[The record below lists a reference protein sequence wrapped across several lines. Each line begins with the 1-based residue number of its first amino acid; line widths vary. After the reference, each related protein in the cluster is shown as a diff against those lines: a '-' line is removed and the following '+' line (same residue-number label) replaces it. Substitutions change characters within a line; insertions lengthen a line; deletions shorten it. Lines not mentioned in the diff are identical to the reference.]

1 MWEDLCRAFIP
12 DFKNYNVHLN
22 YLALAVPFFL
32 TFIGLEYLVAGKQ
45 GKKYFKF
52 NDSVTNLSV
61 GIAERLLDT
70 FTVGLFYFVYDWLY
84 RHFAIFDIK
93 SSVLLW
99 VALLMCTDF
108 VWYWYHRLAHEVTV
122 FWCAHVVHHQ
132 SEEFNYTV
140 SARITVFQA
149 FIRTGFWAILPV
161 IGFPPAMIT
170 SMLLVHGLYPF
181 FIHTRTIGKL
191 GILEYIL
198 VTPSHHRVHHASNPQ
213 YLDKNY
219 GDVFIIWDK
228 LFGTFV
234 KEEEEPVYGLT
245 KPLESNSFLWQHFH
259 FILEMLY
266 SVRRTSGWRNKLRII
281 FGKPDYIDPDARRVL
296 EEAFLLRNPQA
307 EAPRLIRYVLWQII
321 ATLLVLFSFL
331 LLEYYLPVFI
341 QVCVTLLIL
350 LTLINCGAIMEQK
363 KWVFYLEYARYLVLC
378 LAGYYIWPHAG
389 FLCAAA
395 IIMIMA
401 FYFQSHLKEHYL
413 RLVYGYPRS

>member
-1 MWEDLCRAFIP
+1 M
-12 DFKNYNVHLN
+12 
-22 YLALAVPFFL
+22 ALAVPFFL
-32 TFIGLEYLVAGKQ
+32 TFIGLEYLVSRKKGKN
-45 GKKYFKF
+45 YFKF
-52 NDSVTNLSV
+52 NDSITNLSV

-70 FTVGLFYFVYDWLY
+70 FTVGLFYFLYDYLY
-84 RHFAIFDIK
+84 RHYAIFDIK
-93 SSVLLW
+93 ASVLLW
-99 VALLMCTDF
+99 VALLICTDF
-108 VWYWYHRLAHEVTV
+108 IWYWYHRLAHEVTV

-266 SVRRTSGWRNKLRII
+266 SARRAKGWRNKWRII
-281 FGKPDYIDPDARRVL
+281 FGKPDNVDPGARQIL
-296 EEAFLLRNPQA
+296 EDRYLARNRQVTETPK
-307 EAPRLIRYVLWQII
+307 LFNYVVWQIVV
-321 ATLLVLFSFL
+321 TLVLLFAFL
-331 LLEYYLPVFI
+331 LLEHYVPVFI
-341 QVCVTLLIL
+341 QVCVALLIV
-350 LTLINCGAIMEQK
+350 LTLINCGAIMEQR
-363 KWVFYLEYARYLVLC
+363 KWVFYLEYARYLVLS
-378 LAGYYIWPHAG
+378 LAGYYIWPHPAV
-389 FLCAAA
+389 LCAAA
-395 IIMIMA
+395 VIMVTA
-401 FYFQSHLKEHYL
+401 LYFQSHLKEHYL
-413 RLVYGYPRS
+413 RLVYGYYRS